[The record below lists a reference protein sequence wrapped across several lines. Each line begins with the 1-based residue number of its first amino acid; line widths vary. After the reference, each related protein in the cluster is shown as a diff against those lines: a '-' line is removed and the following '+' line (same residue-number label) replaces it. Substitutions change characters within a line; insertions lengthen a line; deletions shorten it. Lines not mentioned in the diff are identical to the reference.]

1 MAGIILT
8 SSPLEVH
15 GVLGVGVGHL
25 VTLHPHTGQEVVV
38 GGLRGLL
45 RVPTQTFGCAM
56 QQEELVDVDQ
66 HHVDTGG
73 HGELQTFLLGELSD
87 FQVAVFEILD
97 AWKVVC
103 FCNRAKTFSFHY
115 VHCFETLSVAL

>member
-1 MAGIILT
+1 M
-8 SSPLEVH
+8 
-15 GVLGVGVGHL
+15 
-25 VTLHPHTGQEVVV
+25 
-38 GGLRGLL
+38 
-45 RVPTQTFGCAM
+45 
-56 QQEELVDVDQ
+56 
-66 HHVDTGG
+66 DTGG

-103 FCNRAKTFSFHY
+103 LCYKAKTFSFHY

>member
-1 MAGIILT
+1 MAGVIL
-8 SSPLEVH
+8 SSRPLEVH
-15 GVLGVGVGHL
+15 WVLGVGVRHL
-25 VTLHPHTGQEVVV
+25 VTLHPDTGQPVVV
-38 GGLRGLL
+38 GGLCGLL
-45 RVPTQTFGCAM
+45 GVPAQALGCAM

-103 FCNRAKTFSFHY
+103 LCYKAKTFSFHY
-115 VHCFETLSVAL
+115 VH